1 MTHALK
7 ALMIGCVVLTA
18 AANADQVVFKNGD
31 RLTGRIETAADG
43 KLTLQSQY
51 AGKVTVDLADVQTFS
66 TDEAIEIHLKDG
78 AVVKRKVQQ
87 ADPNRFAIEAG
98 DTVQAQALQIADIVT
113 VNPPAKPIPKW
124 TGQISAGY
132 TNTSGNTHV
141 ENRSLSINATR
152 RSDNDR
158 ITLNMDYA
166 QGRQENPATGI
177 KTTTEDWWR
186 SRAKY
191 DYFVSKKWYAYG
203 DGRYEK
209 DAIAKL
215 DRRILV
221 GGGAG
226 YQVIETDRTKLAAEV
241 GLASRYEKFRDVME
255 GSSSTAVQLGY
266 NFDRKLTSTLEFL
279 NDSTYYPSINELSDY
294 YLTSTAELRAHF
306 TKQMFGNFKVIF
318 NFDKTPAPGQGDTD
332 VKYILGVGMS
342 F

>member
-7 ALMIGCVVLTA
+7 TLMIGCIVLTA
-18 AANADQVVFKNGD
+18 AASADQVVFKNGD
-31 RLTGRIETAADG
+31 RLTGKIETAADG
-43 KLTLQSQY
+43 KLTLQSQC
-51 AGKVTVDLADVQTFS
+51 AGKVTVSLADVQTFA

-78 AVVKRKVQQ
+78 TVVNRKVQQ

-98 DTVQAQALQIADIVT
+98 ETVQPQALRIADIVA
-113 VNPPAKPIPKW
+113 VNPPARPIPKW
-124 TGQISAGY
+124 TGQISAGF
-132 TNTSGNTHV
+132 TETTGNTRN
-141 ENRSLSINATR
+141 ETSSLNISAVR
-152 RSDNDR
+152 RSENDR
-158 ITLNMDYA
+158 ITLNMDLA
-166 QGRQENPATGI
+166 KGRQENPATGV
-177 KTTTEDWWR
+177 KTTSEDWWR

-191 DYFVSKKWYAYG
+191 DYFLSKKWYAYG

-215 DRRILV
+215 DRRVLI

-226 YQVIETDRTKLAAEV
+226 YQVIETPRTKLAAEAGV
-241 GLASRYEKFRDVME
+241 ASRYEKFNNIAGGE
-255 GSSSTAVQLGY
+255 SATSIQLGY

-279 NDSTYYPSINELSDY
+279 NDSSYYPNTEEFSDF

-318 NFDKTPAPGQGDTD
+318 NYDKTPAPGQGDTD
-332 VKYILGVGMS
+332 VKYMLGVGLS